1 MQLGSSIALA
11 ISSGRR
17 ACPFG
22 VSFGSLRALAMRRR
36 VLIWPVTEIV
46 YRR

>member
-11 ISSGRR
+11 LPSGRR
-17 ACPFG
+17 AGPFG

-36 VLIWPVTEIV
+36 VLIWPVARLECPV
-46 YRR
+46 